1 MKQEIAVNG
10 LQERKVFSN
19 FASVKRPLTEIHS
32 KKPRRLRVLAKMLAL
47 AGAMLL
53 PLASRS
59 QTCRVSC
66 GTNAAGV
73 HVYME
78 VYEYD
83 YVTEKPHFPG
93 GEEKLL
99 KYINRTREYPEH
111 AYRQGIQ
118 GRVMCSFVVMAD
130 GSISYV
136 RVLRGVEATLNNE
149 AKRVLS
155 EMPNWKPGKVNGR
168 PVPVRVI
175 YPITFRR

>member
-1 MKQEIAVNG
+1 MLK
-10 LQERKVFSN
+10 L
-19 FASVKRPLTEIHS
+19 
-32 KKPRRLRVLAKMLAL
+32 LARIVAL
-47 AGAMLL
+47 AGVILF
-53 PLASRS
+53 PIGVKG
-59 QTCRVSC
+59 QTCRVNC

-73 HVYME
+73 QTYME

-83 YVTEKPHFPG
+83 FVTEKPHFPG

-99 KYINRTREYPEH
+99 KYINHTREYPEQ
-111 AYRQGIQ
+111 AYRNGIQ

-136 RVLRGVEATLNNE
+136 RVLRGVEASLNNE

-155 EMPNWKPGKVNGR
+155 KMPHWQPGRLNGR
-168 PVPVRVI
+168 AVPVRVI